1 MSQHE
6 AVLEWERDSDDFSYQ
21 GYTRNHRWRFPSG
34 VEIDASAAPKYLG
47 DESRV
52 DPEEAFV
59 ASIASCHM
67 LTFLAI
73 ASKKRYVVDRYF
85 DRAVGVLAK
94 NSAGRLAITEVALNP
109 KIDFAQGASPDEDQ
123 LEKMHELAHHECFI
137 ANSVLT
143 EITVLP

>member
-6 AVLEWERDSDDFSYQ
+6 AVLEWERESDDFSYRS
-21 GYTRNHRWRFPSG
+21 YTRNHLWIFPSG
-34 VEIDASAAPKYLG
+34 IRIEASAAPKYLG

-73 ASKKRYVVDRYF
+73 ASKKRFVVNKYA
-85 DRAVGVLAK
+85 DRAVGVLAA
-94 NSAGRLAITEVALNP
+94 NDGGRLAITKVTLNP
-109 KIDFAQGASPDEDQ
+109 TIEFAEGKSPDEGE
-123 LEKMHELAHHECFI
+123 LRKMHELAHHECFI
-137 ANSVLT
+137 ANSMLT
-143 EITVLP
+143 EITVA